1 MRYGVSADVK
11 LWGEWMQSTDVGSLV
26 SFPPIETKPHVA
38 TSVAT
43 CNFAQFV
50 EAVVQ

>member
-1 MRYGVSADVK
+1 MRCGVSADVE
-11 LWGEWMQSTDVGSLV
+11 LWMQSTDVGSLV
-26 SFPPIETKPHVA
+26 SFPPTETKPHVA